1 MDTIKI
7 DSKFAD
13 KNGEIM
19 VVELEGY
26 IDQSNYH
33 KLQKIFDDVMNSG
46 CYKIIVDFEKLDYMS
61 SAGWGVFVG
70 EVKRFR
76 DNNGDIKLVRMHDD
90 VYDVF
95 HLLEFYHILEDYS
108 SIQEAATQF
117 GSQSVFIDLVEDKK
131 DMVRTDELLEAIDS
145 EVDEVDIAIDEIDN
159 TGFVDK
165 TIHPSNS
172 VIIEGTPVPKAALKI
187 ESIQKTKKISDL
199 PIREKIKRII
209 AQNPLLTTRGIKK
222 VLRHEQFGNT
232 KIGFFRLRRLL
243 REMDLHT
250 KDKRYRY
257 YRSC

>member
-33 KLQKIFDDVMNSG
+33 KLQKIFDDIMNSG

-76 DNNGDIKLVRMHDD
+76 DNKGDIKLVRMHDD

-108 SIQEAATQF
+108 SIQDAAAQF
-117 GSQSVFIDLVEDKK
+117 DTQSVFIDLVEDKK
-131 DMVRTDELLEAIDS
+131 DVVRSEESVDAVDS
-145 EVDEVDIAIDEIDN
+145 EVDEIDISIDDMDGA
-159 TGFVDK
+159 GFVDK
-165 TIHPSNS
+165 SIPPSNS
-172 VIIEGTPVPKAALKI
+172 VIIEGTPVPKSALKI
-187 ESIQKTKKISDL
+187 ESIQKKKKLSDL
-199 PIREKIKRII
+199 PIHEKIKRII

-222 VLRHEQFGNT
+222 VLRHEQFGRT

-243 REMDLHT
+243 KSMDLNT

>member
-33 KLQKIFDDVMNSG
+33 KLQKILDDVMNSG

-108 SIQEAATQF
+108 SIQEAATRF
-117 GSQSVFIDLVEDKK
+117 DTQSVFIDLVDDKK
-131 DMVRTDELLEAIDS
+131 DMVRTDEPLEAVDS
-145 EVDEVDIAIDEIDN
+145 EVDEVDIAIDEIDS
-159 TGFVDK
+159 TEFADK
-165 TIHPSNS
+165 TVPPSNS
-172 VIIEGTPVPKAALKI
+172 VIVEGTPELKAAFQI
-187 ESIQKTKKISDL
+187 ESIHKKKKISDL

-209 AQNPLLTTRGIKK
+209 AQNPLLSTRGIKN
-222 VLRHEQFGNT
+222 VLRHKEFGNT
-232 KIGFFRLRRLL
+232 KIGYFRLRRLL
-243 REMDLHT
+243 KEMDLHT